1 MTTAFWQQ
9 FLTLEL
15 SAKVGSAVLEEVRQS
30 RLDPES
36 ALRKASGLTTDKA
49 ARLHEFGTEKL
60 EKALNQNAF
69 ILTED
74 QFPQTLRDMDHHPAA
89 MFARGE
95 THCIHRP
102 CVAIVGTRR
111 ASTYGK
117 ATARKFGEHLARLGF
132 TIVSGGALGIDVEA
146 MRGAMEGGGRTIGV
160 FGCGIESPYPPSNS
174 LFFEEVVAAGGLLLS
189 PFACGA
195 PVAAQRLLH
204 RNQIIAGLS
213 HITLIVEAPEASGAL
228 RTATAANQMNRPV
241 LVVPGNISMPTFKGS
256 HRLIRDGATL
266 VDHPD
271 QVLEFL
277 PDKDGLIQ
285 GWAQEQQEEL
295 NPIAQSIFSVL
306 EGDPLPVE
314 KIVARTGFEPHVVL
328 TELMMMELDG
338 MILKDA
344 IGYAL
349 KP

>member
-15 SAKVGSAVLEEVRQS
+15 SAKVGSAVLQEVRGS

-36 ALRKASGLTTDKA
+36 ALRRASGLTTDKA
-49 ARLHEFGTEKL
+49 SRLNEFGTQGL
-60 EKALNQNAF
+60 EKALKQGAF
-69 ILTED
+69 VLTAEE
-74 QFPQTLRDMDHHPAA
+74 FPQTLREMEHHPAA
-89 MFARGE
+89 MFAIGD
-95 THCIHRP
+95 TQCLMRP
-102 CVAIVGTRR
+102 AVAIVGTRR

-132 TIVSGGALGIDVEA
+132 TIISGGAFGIDVEA
-146 MRGAMEGGGRTIGV
+146 MRGAIEGGGRTVGV
-160 FGCGIESPYPPSNS
+160 FGCGLDSPSPASNS
-174 LFFEEVVAAGGLLLS
+174 EFFEEVVKNKGLLVS

-195 PVAAQRLLH
+195 PVAPQRLLQ

-213 HITLIVEAPEASGAL
+213 HITLIIEAPEASGAL

-277 PDKDGLIQ
+277 PDKDGLIP
-285 GWAQEQQEEL
+285 GWAPEETEAL

-314 KIVARTGFEPHVVL
+314 RIVARTGFEPHVVL